1 MDDIKKDVVEEIKE
15 LIVSNLKYPVF
26 ESLEDIIKKNENKF
40 SFFYPIDIVFS
51 ISYNKKEFRLDI
63 LTRYFKRDYIDLYY
77 KRKGI
82 EDERK
87 ITHYKD
93 GKLNKEID
101 IKNAHIS
108 PDKYIIPIVE
118 YYEHHIFDKNGKII
132 STNIE
137 EKHEYIDVSSFEDIT
152 IEIEKILY
160 KYNVQSLNVYNYR
173 IHNPY
178 WLRFRPFGLT

>member
-1 MDDIKKDVVEEIKE
+1 MGDIKRDIVKEIDL
-15 LIVSNLKYPVF
+15 LIRSKLKYY
-26 ESLEDIIKKNENKF
+26 ESKSLEDIINKNENKL
-40 SFFYPIDIVFS
+40 SILYPNDIVFS

-118 YYEHHIFDKNGKII
+118 YYEHHVFDKNGKII